1 MRCIPWI
8 IDAIKECHI
17 RSCTLHHRKVGTS
30 RYVNTITTWSEKTDG
45 PSNFIKAVVMH
56 EFAQLLSR
64 GYRAEID
71 PYSRHPTCIA
81 KSYIVSRSRFILKLK
96 GHTPVNC

>member
-71 PYSRHPTCIA
+71 LRLVLPSHTNV
-81 KSYIVSRSRFILKLK
+81 VSRSRFILKLK